1 MTRGL
6 WGHGPHPAL
15 PGQERAV
22 PRWMRG
28 LRGAGTAQKSTVL
41 PLARHRGTS
50 LCHPTVPR
58 LESWPPS
65 LTPTICAS
73 RSAAPRPRTGAGH
86 LLLCPSRCLRAPD
99 QGSRLEKDDPSWHCS
114 GDLLPH
120 RRAMRLVPAL
130 RRPQHPDPDVPGPP
144 SPCRPPHLG
153 LGAPLAGRCGRERS
167 PYSSPELVAAPAREA
182 SCAPCGEKTPPF
194 GGPHRCGSSFKLPEV
209 EPTRRREAPPHPGRH
224 RRFKEGE
231 ILHINKR
238 GPQERGEGGVCS
250 RGGGGHGMVGLFPP
264 HSPHLYPSSALV
276 WERGFWVWGGAGER
290 GEP

>member
-1 MTRGL
+1 M

-28 LRGAGTAQKSTVL
+28 LRGAGTGQNRTVL

-65 LTPTICAS
+65 LTPTIRAS

-86 LLLCPSRCLRAPD
+86 LLLCSSRCLRAPD
-99 QGSRLEKDDPSWHCS
+99 QGSRLEKDDPSCHCS

-120 RRAMRLVPAL
+120 RRAMGLVPAL
-130 RRPQHPDPDVPGPP
+130 RRPQHPDPDVPGPL

-153 LGAPLAGRCGRERS
+153 LGAPLAGTVDGSAVPTPPQSWWQPRRVGS
-167 PYSSPELVAAPAREA
+167 AAPLAGRRPLL
-182 SCAPCGEKTPPF
+182 SV
-194 GGPHRCGSSFKLPEV
+194 GPTAV
-209 EPTRRREAPPHPGRH
+209 APPSSRPRLSQRGGGRH
-224 RRFKEGE
+224 RPTPAD
-231 ILHINKR
+231 I
-238 GPQERGEGGVCS
+238 
-250 RGGGGHGMVGLFPP
+250 
-264 HSPHLYPSSALV
+264 ALL
-276 WERGFWVWGGAGER
+276 RKGKFFT
-290 GEP
+290 